1 MSNEDHQAV
10 AFLKDGGD
18 ADFEQAMKGLQDFS
32 TDIIEKKN
40 PQKMDYEAS
49 NVIKGLDQY
58 YEKKMNFEKNDLIN
72 PPPELMNKLDSL
84 YGKIMESKQDKNM
97 QVKTNKEYLGDPKVS
112 SKGKL
117 QTTMSYRQS
126 IDPKKSFDS
135 FVKDPK
141 RGSTDGRYYELE
153 TFESQPNFDKSLYE
167 YPVMSTPSIK
177 GSFAGQN
184 QNQYQYEPPRFVPGI
199 PVYYMPNNN
208 SGNIPMGQAPRNY
221 YNQQQN
227 TNAAPFFGQSNY
239 NPASYNGQSQYYS
252 NKPGDNPLNYRKY

>member
-1 MSNEDHQAV
+1 MSNEDHKAV

-32 TDIIEKKN
+32 TDIIEKRN
-40 PQKMDYEAS
+40 SQKMDYEAS

-72 PPPELMNKLDSL
+72 PPPELMNKLDNL
-84 YGKIMESKQDKNM
+84 YGKIMESKQDKNIEI
-97 QVKTNKEYLGDPKVS
+97 KINKEYLGDPKVS
-112 SKGKL
+112 SKAKL
-117 QTTMSYRQS
+117 QNTTSYRQS
-126 IDPKKSFDS
+126 IDPKKSFGS

-153 TFESQPNFDKSLYE
+153 TFESQPNFDKSLYD

-184 QNQYQYEPPRFVPGI
+184 TNQNQYEAPRFVPGI

-208 SGNIPMGQAPRNY
+208 NYNGNVPMGQAPGNNY
-221 YNQQQN
+221 YQQQN
-227 TNAAPFFGQSNY
+227 PAPFFGQSNY
-239 NPASYNGQSQYYS
+239 NASNFNRQNQYYT
-252 NKPGDNPLNYRKY
+252 NKPGDNLQNYRKY